1 MGIFDSIL
9 GTLGGSAAGGVGQLV
24 KDVVGTFK
32 LSPEAKAEVEQKL
45 DENKLALAQLDA
57 QLQEAQ
63 LKHDTDIQTQAAEN
77 IRAEATSEDA
87 FVRRARPAF
96 LWVMTTA
103 IGISLI
109 VFPLINTFTGK
120 GLTFVQIPDAYLQL
134 FGVGFCGY
142 SVCRTYEKVAKPS
155 A

>member
-9 GTLGGSAAGGVGQLV
+9 GSLGGSGAAGVGQLL

-32 LSPEAKAEVEQKL
+32 LSPEAKAEIEAKLEENKVELAKL
-45 DENKLALAQLDA
+45 DAE
-57 QLQEAQ
+57 LQEAQ

-77 IRAEATSEDA
+77 IRAEATSEDP

-109 VFPLINTFTGK
+109 VFPLINAFTGK

-134 FGVGFCGY
+134 FGVGFLGY
-142 SVCRTYEKVAKPS
+142 TAARSYEKVAGSK
-155 A
+155 